1 MLNQVVLTNLFFFSW
16 LITLYTMSVSFKV
29 VLAAIFPEVFQYDD
43 EYDELFGNT
52 KLNILNYPYP
62 IRKLFYDYYD
72 VNMDKNKMLTKND
85 IDNFMNND
93 KELLYVK
100 NPVNNVV
107 WYNSKTKQV
116 EYIRYNHFIEQDY
129 KYKHVQQNVR
139 NHMTLKYIVF
149 YDEYNDFNINNYI
162 ANNMYPK
169 NERYDKVLMSRII
182 SYDNIFKYYNEINK
196 QDLAIKVIIER
207 FLTDENKLINF
218 TSKLTDNE
226 LKLAYYESF
235 ISKLNKFT
243 TFDYNKWKYLYE
255 FDKTLYPLVIK
266 HYKQYVKMI
275 DTNNTAI
282 YQMVKHGMLIADN
295 YKYNVQSNWFR
306 VAFVFVYK
314 LKDTSLLTITESMLN
329 QYISCCESDN
339 VPLQVDIINKFDVKY
354 TANAIVNKLSNI
366 DQSIYKLKALPFI
379 INKYNIFKYVNDIK
393 EHIEYID
400 EHKQQFDNYPML
412 IFCCLIEVMRRYEN
426 TIKININDNTQREH
440 ITKDDIKDYI
450 EKYKEVIDYYV
461 FMYENHTIGYYWVK
475 YVHDEPFYTIYPSP
489 LIDNLAVVWKQHYSV
504 PPPKEMVD
512 IKFYNYMMKY
522 NGVRRP
528 QNITA
533 FYSYFSNSNENKFIF
548 INNDNVL
555 ENEARLRYIIP
566 VNYQQVKTFLTE
578 ELETNDI
585 CLFTKISDKDWQKI
599 AGGNDRIDCVVFSD
613 WADVFRHRTTPS
625 KLIKYF
631 KEAIELKFNVVLKD
645 EIDSDE
651 VITPPINKEVVRVNE
666 FKEIPISDNKH
677 NSSDSD
683 EDDEEEE
690 EEEDCD
696 LD

>member
-1 MLNQVVLTNLFFFSW
+1 
-16 LITLYTMSVSFKV
+16 MSVSFKV

-52 KLNILNYPYP
+52 KLDLLKYPYP

-72 VNMDKNKMLTKND
+72 VSMDKNKMLTKND
-85 IDNFMNND
+85 IDDFMNND

-107 WYNSKTKQV
+107 WYNTKTKQI
-116 EYIRYNHFIEQDY
+116 EYVRYNHFIEQDY
-129 KYKHVQQNVR
+129 KYKHAKQNVR

-169 NERYDKVLMSRII
+169 HECYNKELMSRII

-196 QDLAIKVIIER
+196 QDLTINIIIER

-218 TSKLTDNE
+218 ASKLTDNE
-226 LKLAYYESF
+226 LKLAYYKSF
-235 ISKLNKFT
+235 ISNLNKFT
-243 TFDYNKWKYLYE
+243 TFDYNKWKTLYE
-255 FDKTLYPLVIK
+255 FDKTLYPLVIN

-275 DTNNTAI
+275 DANNTAI
-282 YQMVKHGMLIADN
+282 YQMVKHAMLIAKK
-295 YKYNVQSNWFR
+295 YKYNVQPNWFR
-306 VAFVFVYK
+306 IAFVFIYK
-314 LKDTSLLTITESMLN
+314 LKDTTLLTISEDILN
-329 QYISCCESDN
+329 QYISCCENDN
-339 VPLQVDIINKFDVKY
+339 LPLQVDIINMFDIKY
-354 TANAIVNKLSNI
+354 TAYSIVSKLSNL
-366 DQSIYKLKALPFI
+366 DQSMYKLKALPFV
-379 INKYNIFKYVNDIK
+379 INNYNIFKYVNDIK
-393 EHIEYID
+393 EHIKYID

-440 ITKDDIKDYI
+440 ITKNDIKDYI

-475 YVHDEPFYTIYPSP
+475 YVHDEPFYAIYPSP
-489 LIDNLAVVWKQHYSV
+489 LIDNLATVWKQHYSI
-504 PPPKEMVD
+504 PPPKEMTD

-651 VITPPINKEVVRVNE
+651 ALTPPVNKEVVRVNE
-666 FKEIPISDNKH
+666 FKEVANKQDT
-677 NSSDSD
+677 DSD
-683 EDDEEEE
+683 Y
-690 EEEDCD
+690 EEDTD
-696 LD
+696 SDYEEDTDSDYD